1 MRRLQ
6 IMIED
11 ETYRALSF
19 EAAREGVSMATL
31 VRDYLRSGLPSLPP
45 LSEDPLLAFAGSVE
59 FDGPADIDDV
69 VYPR

>member
-11 ETYRALSF
+11 ETYEALNLQ
-19 EAAREGVSMATL
+19 AAVEGVSMATL
-31 VRDYLRSGLPSLPP
+31 ARDYLRSGLPSLPP
-45 LSEDPLLAFAGSVE
+45 LSEDPLLLLAGSADCE
-59 FDGPADIDDV
+59 PADIDDV

>member
-11 ETYRALSF
+11 ETYEALNA
-19 EAAREGVSMATL
+19 EAAREEVSMATL
-31 VRDYLRSGLPSLPP
+31 VRDYVRSGLPSLPP
-45 LSEDPLLAFAGSVE
+45 LSKDPLLKFAGSADFE
-59 FDGPADIDDV
+59 HADIDDV